1 MDPGDIGGANPSNVA
16 GNKITIGFD
25 VNGFYG
31 SGNTIPSP
39 MVTLGFGGTPTSPGM
54 QIAISNNTRFMY
66 SDPSNNLIE
75 SPVGFLT
82 YWNRVS
88 LTMDFNTNTYDLS
101 MSSCT
106 GNTQLASNTW
116 TVLQNFPIVSNAPFA
131 NNITSLNDMWWS
143 IGTDPTGVGFQ
154 KNFFDH
160 FTGRSIVTPTP
171 GATALL
177 AGAGLIT
184 LRRRRR

>member
-1 MDPGDIGGANPSNVA
+1 MDKGDIGGANPPNVA

-31 SGNTIPSP
+31 SGNLRPGP
-39 MVTLGFGGTPTSPGM
+39 MVKRSALAATQQPGHADRYLQQHTLHVL
-54 QIAISNNTRFMY
+54 R
-66 SDPSNNLIE
+66 PSNNLIRCP
-75 SPVGFLT
+75 SPSST

-88 LTMDFNTNTYDLS
+88 LTMDFNINAYDLS
-101 MSSCT
+101 MASCT

-116 TVLQNFPIVSNAPFA
+116 TVLQNFPIVTNAPFA

-143 IGTDPTGVGFQ
+143 VGTDPSGVGFQ

-160 FTGRSIVTPTP
+160 FTGRAIRPQP
-171 GATALL
+171 LAPPRALSPPR
-177 AGAGLIT
+177 AS
-184 LRRRRR
+184 